1 MQEIMDDVIPNKILA
16 EDTIPYIFLSSTKGL
31 GRSLLDLVG
40 YQAVQE
46 EHVEKDVLGN
56 VKHQFKINSL
66 QKPNI
71 KNLVPTSPKTQ
82 DETHYEYEERIVKA
96 ANEKL
101 VILKKYNP
109 SIIATEFSTYRDVI
123 NYNDA
128 VMDEYLAKAY
138 DSINHDLPSV
148 MHHFVE
154 EMYHIKGKMDFEN
167 VYSILLNTVGS
178 ESFEARATRASGDNL
193 RDKMYNMVTGE
204 NTYVSKKG
212 TETAA
217 FKRLQAFEP
226 LLTDQSRITNVA
238 DQMVKVA
245 LKYVSLNTMGANWH
259 TWVKNV
265 YQGMSSNVIAAAG
278 SNLINHKEYGRA
290 MNNYMQNI
298 TSMIATVGKETTN
311 NETVAI
317 LKYFSGVYMDHT
329 EGALITQT
337 GGKFSK
343 ASNAVDTMMYSGM
356 IAGEHA
362 IQMTTLLALMDSHR
376 LVPVTIDG
384 KEQGIVM
391 SRGEYI
397 NNRKAKVIKPLL
409 TSEQLTSFEE
419 YEKAQAQYDSNMY
432 AHRDIFGYWVRYKSN
447 LTSEQKQ
454 SIIKDLAIEK
464 DKAIVEFEG
473 KKDATGKLRI
483 GGFPNIKSL
492 ITLDKDEFVKDN
504 KGNLVVDDKGVN
516 IRNHNFGK
524 AKLDE
529 RLSTQQLAIFSDRVR
544 AFNQSLN
551 GVYNTLDRSK
561 LQNSIVW
568 EVAFQF
574 RKFIYPLWIRY
585 MGSNFTMDIRKHD
598 RTSQFDE
605 SLGIYK
611 EGIFQ
616 TFFNFLKTPYIKAM
630 LEAKDAHLKY
640 PSVVAFATMFRSF
653 GNSIE
658 NIKLEYAMLSEQQK
672 GNVRSALQFMLN
684 LAVISMVLFVAGGG
698 FDKDKDKKKFGKIQ
712 SWWINDFAGLQT
724 EYMDV
729 IPFYGWATF
738 YSRAKQHPF
747 PLEKT
752 IGDLGKLMYDMGMYS
767 FRTPEG
773 RVYKS
778 GVYAGESK
786 IEIGLEKSIPIY
798 RQFHKEKYMQ
808 QNINFYKQYNQA
820 FNIMSDIK

>member
-1 MQEIMDDVIPNKILA
+1 
-16 EDTIPYIFLSSTKGL
+16 
-31 GRSLLDLVG
+31 
-40 YQAVQE
+40 
-46 EHVEKDVLGN
+46 
-56 VKHQFKINSL
+56 
-66 QKPNI
+66 
-71 KNLVPTSPKTQ
+71 
-82 DETHYEYEERIVKA
+82 
-96 ANEKL
+96 
-101 VILKKYNP
+101 
-109 SIIATEFSTYRDVI
+109 
-123 NYNDA
+123 
-128 VMDEYLAKAY
+128 
-138 DSINHDLPSV
+138 
-148 MHHFVE
+148 
-154 EMYHIKGKMDFEN
+154 
-167 VYSILLNTVGS
+167 
-178 ESFEARATRASGDNL
+178 
-193 RDKMYNMVTGE
+193 
-204 NTYVSKKG
+204 
-212 TETAA
+212 
-217 FKRLQAFEP
+217 
-226 LLTDQSRITNVA
+226 
-238 DQMVKVA
+238 
-245 LKYVSLNTMGANWH
+245 
-259 TWVKNV
+259 
-265 YQGMSSNVIAAAG
+265 
-278 SNLINHKEYGRA
+278 
-290 MNNYMQNI
+290 
-298 TSMIATVGKETTN
+298 
-311 NETVAI
+311 
-317 LKYFSGVYMDHT
+317 MDHT

-419 YEKAQAQYDSNMY
+419 YEKSQAQYDSNMY

-473 KKDATGKLRI
+473 KKDSTGKLRI

-653 GNSIE
+653 GSSIE

>member
-1 MQEIMDDVIPNKILA
+1 MPIITSFLVIAGFFIGLILIVNLVRTILKYFDFTIQKSKQPLTRRLDISYVIPADKYLNEKYTKLSDNEKIFISKIRDTMQEIMDDVIPNKILA

-71 KNLVPTSPKTQ
+71 KNLVPTGPKSQ

-101 VILKKYNP
+101 VTV
-109 SIIATEFSTYRDVI
+109 TEFFTYRDVI

-212 TETAA
+212 TETSA

-265 YQGMSSNVIAAAG
+265 YQGMSNNVISAAG
-278 SNLINHKEYGRA
+278 GNLINHKEYGRA

-298 TSMIATVGKETTN
+298 TSIIATVGKETTN

-317 LKYFSGVYMDHT
+317 LKYFEGVYMDHT
-329 EGALITQT
+329 EGALVAQT

-384 KEQGIVM
+384 KEQGVIITDFQ
-391 SRGEYI
+391 S
-397 NNRKAKVIKPLL
+397 KVISL
-409 TSEQLTSFEE
+409 TNNVNTLNKSIAS
-419 YEKAQAQYDSNMY
+419 
-432 AHRDIFGYWVRYKSN
+432 YKQHN
-447 LTSEQKQ
+447 
-454 SIIKDLAIEK
+454 AILK
-464 DKAIVEFEG
+464 GISAIG
-473 KKDATGKLRI
+473 IAGI
-483 GGFPNIKSL
+483 
-492 ITLDKDEFVKDN
+492 
-504 KGNLVVDDKGVN
+504 
-516 IRNHNFGK
+516 
-524 AKLDE
+524 
-529 RLSTQQLAIFSDRVR
+529 IFS
-544 AFNQSLN
+544 L
-551 GVYNTLDRSK
+551 L
-561 LQNSIVW
+561 
-568 EVAFQF
+568 
-574 RKFIYPLWIRY
+574 
-585 MGSNFTMDIRKHD
+585 
-598 RTSQFDE
+598 
-605 SLGIYK
+605 
-611 EGIFQ
+611 
-616 TFFNFLKTPYIKAM
+616 IK
-630 LEAKDAHLKY
+630 
-640 PSVVAFATMFRSF
+640 
-653 GNSIE
+653 
-658 NIKLEYAMLSEQQK
+658 
-672 GNVRSALQFMLN
+672 
-684 LAVISMVLFVAGGG
+684 
-698 FDKDKDKKKFGKIQ
+698 
-712 SWWINDFAGLQT
+712 
-724 EYMDV
+724 
-729 IPFYGWATF
+729 
-738 YSRAKQHPF
+738 
-747 PLEKT
+747 
-752 IGDLGKLMYDMGMYS
+752 
-767 FRTPEG
+767 
-773 RVYKS
+773 
-778 GVYAGESK
+778 
-786 IEIGLEKSIPIY
+786 
-798 RQFHKEKYMQ
+798 
-808 QNINFYKQYNQA
+808 
-820 FNIMSDIK
+820 